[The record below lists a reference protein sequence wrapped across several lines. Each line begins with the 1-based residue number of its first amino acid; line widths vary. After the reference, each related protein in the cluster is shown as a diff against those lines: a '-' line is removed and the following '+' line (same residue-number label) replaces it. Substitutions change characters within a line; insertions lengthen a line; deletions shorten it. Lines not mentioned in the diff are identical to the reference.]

1 MLLFVVVVVVVVIL
15 LITHFA
21 ALSAAHTFRVSF
33 NVFACNAA
41 GCHKRTRNH
50 YYFFCL
56 FCFVCLLCLI
66 KRNVPK
72 AAPTVARRCMR
83 NKFKKKQNNLII
95 NIKEQPKNSFFF
107 EHSLCCLLWFY
118 VLLWLLLL
126 LSCCISMFCGG
137 LCAKRFR
144 HLHTMFSIKGGMKCI
159 TYTQWLTM
167 QISPGQT

>member
-1 MLLFVVVVVVVVIL
+1 MYTCLLSLCGLNAIAICVIFQSHFHFHFHGHSLVVKKGQRHCVYAVLFACSVSCSSQQHHHDCVVSCCCLLWWLLLLFL

-66 KRNVPK
+66 KRNVPE

-83 NKFKKKQNNLII
+83 NKFKKSKTI
-95 NIKEQPKNSFFF
+95 
-107 EHSLCCLLWFY
+107 
-118 VLLWLLLL
+118 
-126 LSCCISMFCGG
+126 
-137 LCAKRFR
+137 
-144 HLHTMFSIKGGMKCI
+144 
-159 TYTQWLTM
+159 
-167 QISPGQT
+167 